1 MSKARKRQARKT
13 TRKTTRKAT
22 ARAAKR
28 KSITGVNISPD
39 ERVGLY
45 SLSRALPREFKEKS
59 GLLLPFLTWV
69 QDPTAGD
76 GTGNPLA
83 ERVFVAWE
91 PGIAD
96 GPTSSRFAVVDYDG
110 DTDTLRP
117 PARWDEDTQAFVGT
131 GGKTLDAKA
140 TGEFQFH
147 QVSVWAL
154 LQRALASFEDASA
167 LGRRVPWAFE
177 GNRLIVVPHAG
188 YAENAYYDR
197 SSKSLQFYYL
207 GDPKAPFYTCLSAD
221 IVHHEFGHAVLD
233 GIRPLLHESITPQAG
248 AFHEFF
254 GDFTAILMALQN
266 RALRQRLAT
275 KSKGEFADATT
286 LSSLAEEFGRAVSGR
301 PYLRSAVNRRK
312 LGALTGEVSVH
323 TLSEVLTGTMF
334 DVLKR
339 IGRRY
344 LRDAEDEVTPIGA
357 FWFAADRML
366 RMAIQPLDLLPPAEV
381 SFRDYALAVCR
392 SQQLLEPL
400 DPNGYYEILIDA
412 FVRREIL
419 SAQDAVALRAPRYL
433 HDRLRLAV
441 SPDIGDI
448 ARSRASAYRFLD
460 DNRED
465 LLIPA
470 GRDLF
475 VADLYDARKRSRQ
488 NLPLPR
494 QIVLQ
499 YVWREEVVLDGE
511 RFGEFAGRVTTML
524 CGGTLVFDETGN
536 VLSWMRKPGSQ
547 PYGGRRSRTGQVA
560 DDWAAAAAEGEAR
573 TRELLDYLAA
583 RIAARHVGP
592 VVGSPAGLLG
602 SLVRPMT
609 VDDDGAVLRFRRT
622 PNMHLSETT
631 HLDDEAATGERRWQ
645 ISC

>member
-1 MSKARKRQARKT
+1 MSKAR
-13 TRKTTRKAT
+13 
-22 ARAAKR
+22 R

-39 ERVGLY
+39 ERVELY
-45 SLSRALPREFKEKS
+45 ALSRALPREFKEKA
-59 GLLLPFLTWV
+59 GLHLPFLTWV

-76 GTGNPLA
+76 AAGKPLD

-91 PGIAD
+91 PGLAD
-96 GPTSSRFAVVDYDG
+96 GPTSSRFAVVDYDA

-117 PARWDEDTQAFVGT
+117 PAKWDEDTQAFVGVR
-131 GGKTLDAKA
+131 GKVLDAQA
-140 TGEFQFH
+140 TDEFQFH

-154 LQRALASFEDASA
+154 LQRALSFFEEPSA

-197 SSKSLQFYYL
+197 ASKSLQFYYL

-233 GIRPLLHESITPQAG
+233 GIRPLLHDSVTPQAG
-248 AFHEFF
+248 AFHEFV

-266 RALRQRLAT
+266 RALRQRIAT
-275 KSKGEFADATT
+275 TSKGEFGDATT
-286 LSSLAEEFGRAVSGR
+286 LSSLAEGFGKAVSGR
-301 PYLRSAVNRRK
+301 PYLRSAINRRK
-312 LGALTGEVSVH
+312 LGALANETSVH
-323 TLSEVLTGTMF
+323 TLSEVLTGAMF

-344 LRDAEDEVTPIGA
+344 LESEDDTTPIKA
-357 FWFAADRML
+357 FWWAADRML
-366 RMAIQPLDLLPPAEV
+366 RMTIQPLDLLPPAEV

-400 DPNGYYEILIDA
+400 DPNGYYDILIDA
-412 FVRREIL
+412 FVGREIL
-419 SAQDAVALRAPRYL
+419 TDADAKALRTPRYL
-433 HDRLRLAV
+433 YDRLRLAV

-448 ARSRASAYRFLD
+448 ARSRAAAYRFLD

-465 LLIPA
+465 LLIPP
-470 GRDLF
+470 GRDVF
-475 VADLYDARKRSRQ
+475 VADLYDARKRTRQ

-499 YVWREEVVLDGE
+499 YAWREEVRLDGA
-511 RFGEFAGRVTTML
+511 RFGEFAGRQTTML

-536 VLSWMRKPGSQ
+536 VLSWMMKPGTAR
-547 PYGGRRSRTGQVA
+547 YKGRRTGQVVEE
-560 DDWAAAAAEGEAR
+560 WAAAAAEGEAR
-573 TRELLDYLAA
+573 RRELLDYLAA
-583 RIAARHVGP
+583 RIQARHVGP
-592 VVGSPAGLLG
+592 VIGSPAGLLG
-602 SLVRPMT
+602 GLVRPMT
-609 VDDDGAVLRFRRT
+609 VDDDGGLLRFRLT
-622 PNMHLSETT
+622 PHMHLSEKA

>member
-1 MSKARKRQARKT
+1 MSKARKPAGKKAARK
-13 TRKTTRKAT
+13 AP
-22 ARAAKR
+22 ARATKR
-28 KSITGVNISPD
+28 KSITDVNISPD
-39 ERVGLY
+39 ERVELY
-45 SLSRALPREFKEKS
+45 SLSRALPRAFKEKS

-76 GTGNPLA
+76 AASAPLA

-110 DTDTLRP
+110 DTDALRP
-117 PARWDEDTQAFVGT
+117 PARWDEDTQAFVGPR
-131 GGKTLDAKA
+131 GQTLDATA
-140 TGEFQFH
+140 TAEFQFH

-154 LQRALASFEDASA
+154 LQRALAFFEDASA

-197 SSKSLQFYYL
+197 ASKSLQFYYL

-233 GIRPLLHESITPQAG
+233 GVRPLLHESITPQAG
-248 AFHEFF
+248 AFHEFV
-254 GDFTAILMALQN
+254 GDFTAILLALQN

-275 KSKGEFADATT
+275 ASKGEFARATT
-286 LSSLAEEFGRAVSGR
+286 LSSVAEGFGRAVSGR

-312 LGALTGEVSVH
+312 LGALAGETSVH
-323 TLSEVLTGTMF
+323 TLSEVLTGAMF
-334 DVLKR
+334 DVLKG
-339 IGRRY
+339 IGRRN
-344 LRDAEDEVTPIGA
+344 LASEDGTTPIEA

-400 DPNGYYEILIDA
+400 DPNGYYDILIDA

-419 SAQDAVALRAPRYL
+419 SARDARVLRAPRYL

-448 ARSRASAYRFLD
+448 ARSRAAAYRFLD

-470 GRDLF
+470 GRDVF

-499 YVWREEVVLDGE
+499 YAWREELPLEGE
-511 RFGEFAGRVTTML
+511 RFGEYAGRVTTML

-547 PYGGRRSRTGQVA
+547 PYGGRRSRTGQIA
-560 DDWAAAAAEGEAR
+560 EDWAAAVTEGEAR
-573 TRELLDYLAA
+573 RRELLDYLAA

-602 SLVRPMT
+602 QMVRPMT
-609 VDDDGAVLRFRRT
+609 VDDDGGLLRFRLT
-622 PNMHLSETT
+622 PHMHLSEKS

>member
-1 MSKARKRQARKT
+1 MSKARKP
-13 TRKTTRKAT
+13 
-22 ARAAKR
+22 AKR

-39 ERVGLY
+39 ERVELY
-45 SLSRALPREFKEKS
+45 SLSRALPRAFKEKS

-76 GTGNPLA
+76 AAGKPLD

-110 DTDTLRP
+110 DSDTLRP

-140 TGEFQFH
+140 SGEFQFH

-154 LQRALASFEDASA
+154 LQRALAFFEDASA

-197 SSKSLQFYYL
+197 ASKSLQFYYL
-207 GDPKAPFYTCLSAD
+207 GDPNAPFYTCLSAD

-248 AFHEFF
+248 AFHEFV
-254 GDFTAILMALQN
+254 GDFTAILLALQN
-266 RALRQRLAT
+266 RALRQRIAT
-275 KSKGEFADATT
+275 SSKGEFAKATT
-286 LSSLAEEFGRAVSGR
+286 LSSLAEGFGKAVSGR

-312 LGALTGEVSVH
+312 LGALANETSVH
-323 TLSEVLTGTMF
+323 TLSEVLTGAMF

-344 LRDAEDEVTPIGA
+344 LASEDGTTPIEA

-400 DPNGYYEILIDA
+400 DPNGYYDILIDA

-419 SAQDAVALRAPRYL
+419 SDTDAKALRAPRYL
-433 HDRLRLAV
+433 HDRLRLSV

-470 GRDLF
+470 GRDVF

-499 YVWREEVVLDGE
+499 YAWREELPLDGE
-511 RFGEFAGRVTTML
+511 RFGEYAGRVTTML

-536 VLSWMRKPGSQ
+536 VLSWMRKPGSL
-547 PYGGRRSRTGQVA
+547 PYGGRRSRTGQIA
-560 DDWAAAAAEGEAR
+560 EDWAAAVTEGEAR
-573 TRELLDYLAA
+573 RRELLDYLAA

-602 SLVRPMT
+602 HLVRPMT
-609 VDDDGAVLRFRRT
+609 VDDDGARLRFRLT
-622 PNMHLSETT
+622 PHMHLSEKA